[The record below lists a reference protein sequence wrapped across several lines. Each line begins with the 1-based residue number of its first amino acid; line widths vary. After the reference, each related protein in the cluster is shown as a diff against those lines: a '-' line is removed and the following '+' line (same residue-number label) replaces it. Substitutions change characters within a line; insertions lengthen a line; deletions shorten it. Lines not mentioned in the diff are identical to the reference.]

1 MHELSSVIN
10 AEFEAAK
17 AFFVLLNDENSAL
30 LEGNAERISQIAQA
44 KSEQLKKIAD
54 ITLKRNQ
61 LLPLTEIP
69 AWLGSHPEST
79 NAWQDLKQLAQKIR
93 QLNEVNGAMI
103 DVRLRSTQQALS
115 MLHSLSRTATN
126 LYGPDGQASVGMQ
139 TSRHRIE
146 NA

>member
-10 AEFEAAK
+10 AELEAAK
-17 AFFVLLNDENSAL
+17 AFFSLLNDESAAL
-30 LEGNAERISQIAQA
+30 VEGNAERISQIAQV
-44 KSEQLKKIAD
+44 KSEQLKHIAE
-54 ITLKRNQ
+54 ITHKRNQ
-61 LLPLTEIP
+61 LLPLSEIP

-79 NAWQDLKQLAQKIR
+79 DAWQKLKQLAEKIK
-93 QLNEVNGAMI
+93 QLNELNGKMI

-126 LYGPDGQASVGMQ
+126 LYGPDGQASVGISS
-139 TSRHRIE
+139 SRHRIE